1 MATMDSSSYA
11 FPAAIAFVISTSL
24 LLVVKGAMNMLS
36 RSKLPPGPRPLPFLG
51 NILDWPWES
60 GWKTF
65 AEWSKVYGKSII
77 FYLLCCLPVFDSLS
91 GDIIHVEMLGSHLIV
106 LNTVQA
112 AQDLM
117 KQSIYA
123 DRPHL
128 PMVGD
133 L

>member
-1 MATMDSSSYA
+1 MASTDSSSYA
-11 FPAAIAFVISTSL
+11 FSAAIAFIVSTSL
-24 LLVVKGAMNMLS
+24 LLVLKSAMNGIS
-36 RSKLPPGPRPLPFLG
+36 RWKLPPGPRPFPFLG

-65 AEWSKVYGKSII
+65 AEWSNVYGKSML
-77 FYLLCCLPVFDSLS
+77 FCLSCCLWVINCLS